1 MENQKIKKYNQKML
15 SILLTILVV
24 IGVLGLLF
32 IVFYFIGYL

>member
-1 MENQKIKKYNQKML
+1 MNDQKIKKYNQKML

-32 IVFYFIGYL
+32 VIGYIIGYL